1 VLILSK
7 KRDFIL
13 KEVIFLIRILKQIS
27 AKERT
32 YALLLDDLKRTKSDL
47 ELSYS
52 NFENVVDPDLI
63 DSCIYQINA
72 VQMRYK
78 FLLARVKQMEEPCV
92 EAACGEEPVVQ

>member
-1 VLILSK
+1 M
-7 KRDFIL
+7 
-13 KEVIFLIRILKQIS
+13 IRILKQIS

-47 ELSYS
+47 ELAYS

-63 DSCIYQINA
+63 DSCIYQVNA

-78 FLLARVKQMEEPCV
+78 FLLTRVKQMEEPCA
-92 EAACGEEPVVQ
+92 EATCGEEPVVQ